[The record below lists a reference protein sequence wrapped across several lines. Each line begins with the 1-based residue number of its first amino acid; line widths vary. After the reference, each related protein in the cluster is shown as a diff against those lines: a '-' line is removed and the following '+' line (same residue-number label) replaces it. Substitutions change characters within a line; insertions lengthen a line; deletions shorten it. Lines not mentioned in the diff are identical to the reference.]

1 MIQPSRL
8 RPFLLGLLAVV
19 VTAGCASH
27 EPLAS
32 YYVLT
37 SDAAADARSG
47 TQAGLHGAR
56 IFIRRVDVPGYLQ
69 TTKFTSRQADNQIQ
83 YSTAAQWAEP
93 LNEGIAD
100 ALTGAINRTSRATV
114 VGAIGGGV
122 PPARDDDLKVAIE
135 RCEGDDQ
142 GDVVLVATWSLFA
155 PEASTPLLTRRSRFV
170 QHGWKYGDY
179 ASLAKLLGLDIK
191 QLGDEIARAA
201 QS

>member
-1 MIQPSRL
+1 MNSPYRF
-8 RPFLLGLLAVV
+8 RPVWLGLLAILF
-19 VTAGCASH
+19 TAGCASH

-37 SDAAADARSG
+37 ADAAAGARSG
-47 TQAGLHGAR
+47 TQAGIHGTR
-56 IFIRRVDVPGYLQ
+56 IFIRRVNVPGYLQ
-69 TTKFTSRQADNQIQ
+69 STKFTSRLADNQIQ
-83 YSTAAQWAEP
+83 YSTAARWAEP

-100 ALTGAINRTSRATV
+100 ALAGAINRTSRATV

-122 PPARDDDLKVAIE
+122 PPERDDDLKVEIE

-155 PEASTPLLTRRSRFV
+155 PETFAPMLTRRSRFV

-179 ASLAKLLGLDIK
+179 PGLAKLLGVDVTE
-191 QLGDEIARAA
+191 LGAEIARAA
-201 QS
+201 QR